1 MKGKLKKNSF
11 LEGAMFAYI
20 AILAAKVMGALY
32 SIPFYSIIG
41 DRGGVIYSC
50 AYNIYSLF
58 LEISTSGIPIAVS
71 IVVSEYNARGMIRSK
86 EKTYSLTLK
95 FVCAVSLT
103 CFLIMQIFAK
113 SIGVYFLKD
122 MTQGVT
128 PEEIALGV
136 RAISFCLLIVP
147 FLSLKRGYLQGHKIM
162 AEPSTSQV
170 IEQLVRIAVVLAGSY
185 TVIKLM
191 GRDTVYGVCIALLG
205 ATAGAAAAYLYLRL
219 KTKNSSEIFTLGGDA
234 NETEASNREIAK
246 KVFSY
251 CLTIVIVSVS
261 TSIYNI
267 VDMKMILSGLH
278 NIGYTD
284 MDTQEIASI
293 ASTWIP
299 KICMIITA
307 LSMGITNSIC
317 PHLAQKRT
325 DGRMEE
331 VNVTLN
337 QALSAFLL
345 ISMPLAAGLI
355 LLSSP
360 VYTLFYGE
368 SVYGAGILKL
378 ATVVNIVG
386 SMATIVGMSMQ
397 SIGKG
402 KNVCVYNLI
411 GIVANAALDLPII
424 YLMNRLGMNA
434 YLGASVSSII
444 GQSVTLLM
452 LLISLKKTYGFS
464 FKKVFTSFARFVP
477 GTAVLT
483 VAVLVLLKVWP
494 VMHAG
499 RFLLLVQ
506 LGIYGVCGGGL
517 YFLVSFFTGGIS
529 DVVGKEQINNIL
541 IKLHIKRG

>member
-1 MKGKLKKNSF
+1 MKGKLRKNSF

-32 SIPFYSIIG
+32 SIPFYDIIG

-71 IVVSEYNARGMIRSK
+71 IVISEYNAKGMIHSK

-95 FVCAVSLT
+95 FISAVSLT
-103 CFLIMQIFAK
+103 CFLVMQIFAK
-113 SIGVYFLKD
+113 SIGAYFLKD

-128 PEEIALGV
+128 PDEIALGV

-162 AEPSTSQV
+162 AEPSASQV

-185 TVIKLM
+185 TARKLM
-191 GRDTVYGVCIALLG
+191 GKNTVYGVCTALLG
-205 ATAGAAAAYLYLRL
+205 ATAGAACAYLYLRI
-219 KTKNSSEIFTLGGDA
+219 KTKNSREIFFLDA
-234 NETEASNREIAK
+234 DENEAVASNREIAE

-251 CLTIVIVSVS
+251 CITIVIISISNSVYS
-261 TSIYNI
+261 I
-267 VDMKMILSGLH
+267 VDMKMILTGLH

-299 KICMIITA
+299 KICRIITA

-325 DGRMEE
+325 DGKMDD
-331 VNVTLN
+331 VNATLN

-368 SVYGAGILKL
+368 SVYGAEILKL

-386 SMATIVGMSMQ
+386 SMAT
-397 SIGKG
+397 
-402 KNVCVYNLI
+402 
-411 GIVANAALDLPII
+411 
-424 YLMNRLGMNA
+424 
-434 YLGASVSSII
+434 
-444 GQSVTLLM
+444 
-452 LLISLKKTYGFS
+452 
-464 FKKVFTSFARFVP
+464 
-477 GTAVLT
+477 
-483 VAVLVLLKVWP
+483 
-494 VMHAG
+494 
-499 RFLLLVQ
+499 
-506 LGIYGVCGGGL
+506 
-517 YFLVSFFTGGIS
+517 
-529 DVVGKEQINNIL
+529 
-541 IKLHIKRG
+541 